1 MEVFFNSL
9 VTPDHRSYWAG
20 TFLIKMG
27 GWCVHAKKTIRV
39 QAHKNEELSLR
50 DTKYKTV
57 T

>member
-9 VTPDHRSYWAG
+9 VTTDHRSYWAG

-50 DTKYKTV
+50 DTIYNSV